1 MIFENYN
8 NIKLLTPKELGAL
21 LQKKERTI
29 REMVYRG
36 KIPHLKVGR
45 SIRFKLDDV
54 MEWLNRECRVPRPPN
69 RDDDPDLP
77 TEK

>member
-8 NIKLLTPKELGAL
+8 NIQLLTPKELGAL

-36 KIPHLKVGR
+36 KIPYLRIGH
-45 SIRFKLDDV
+45 SIRFDQNRIKK
-54 MEWLNRECRVPRPPN
+54 WLRDECQFEPGTGE
-69 RDDDPDLP
+69 D
-77 TEK
+77 E